1 MDKIKRF
8 LKTVVS
14 MAKNIKFTVTIK
26 KPFINFFACS
36 FVNYAVIDLTAF
48 IFSPSLSI
56 AAPLNHSAERGR
68 CNPCCSSP

>member
-26 KPFINFFACS
+26 TPFINF
-36 FVNYAVIDLTAF
+36 
-48 IFSPSLSI
+48 SL
-56 AAPLNHSAERGR
+56 APL
-68 CNPCCSSP
+68 